1 MTSPKD
7 IIPTQYEVLKL
18 RSGSE
23 VVGMTR
29 DTHKGIEVTLPMI
42 CRLEVVNPEGS
53 QTLAT
58 FYPYAALS
66 ADATVT
72 ISSSAVTNLDT
83 FDKAT
88 YRSAKYWI
96 SIADATNGRYEIVEA
111 NVIHDGST
119 AYVASFGSTTSY
131 STPIATFTADIS
143 GSDVRLRVALKSSN
157 STVFKYQ
164 RIAIDV

>member
-58 FYPYAALS
+58 FYPYAPLS
-66 ADATVT
+66 SDATVT
-72 ISSSAVTNLDT
+72 IPNDMIAHRNSLKIKLVSYLII
-83 FDKAT
+83 
-88 YRSAKYWI
+88 KYK
-96 SIADATNGRYEIVEA
+96 V
-111 NVIHDGST
+111 
-119 AYVASFGSTTSY
+119 
-131 STPIATFTADIS
+131 
-143 GSDVRLRVALKSSN
+143 L
-157 STVFKYQ
+157 
-164 RIAIDV
+164 